1 MKIAVIGSKGLPAK
15 QGGIERHCE
24 EIYPR
29 MVAQGHT
36 VDLFARHTYA
46 QCCDGRPYR
55 VKGVRVIPKGFDAL
69 SGSAL
74 AALATLGNN
83 YDIVHIHAVGPA
95 LFSWLPAVFSTA
107 KVVVTCHGLDWQRA
121 KWGQLSRRLLQLGE
135 QTAALFADR
144 LIVVSEHLRQYFEQT
159 YAVEASYISNG
170 PGRFVASDINAAYLH
185 SLGLE
190 EGRYILFLG
199 RFVPEKRP
207 ELLVQAFQ
215 SLNPKG
221 WKLVLV
227 GGSSN
232 TNPYTAE
239 VVEMA
244 SQNPA
249 VIFTGE
255 LLGTRLAEIVRGAG
269 LFVLPSD
276 IEGLPL
282 AMLEAMQECVP
293 VLASNIPVHTHLTGD
308 GRGLLFEAGNL
319 DSCVQALNWAVSH
332 PRNLATMARSAR
344 DYVLAHHDWDRITEQ
359 TVKIF
364 EQTLADHPPET
375 VLASA
380 TAQMLKQ
387 VSSSKS

>member
-29 MVAQGHT
+29 LVAQGHS
-36 VDLFARHTYA
+36 VDLFARYSYA
-46 QCCDGRPYR
+46 QCCDRRPYR
-55 VKGVRVIPKGFDAL
+55 VKGVRVIPRGFDAL
-69 SGSAL
+69 TGSAF
-74 AALATLGNN
+74 AALTTLGHR
-83 YDIVHIHAVGPA
+83 YDIVHFHAVGPA

-121 KWGQLSRRLLQLGE
+121 KWGRLSSRVLHLGE
-135 QTAALFADR
+135 QTAALFADH
-144 LIVVSEHLRQYFEQT
+144 LIVVSEQLRQYFEQT
-159 YAVEASYISNG
+159 YAVEATYISNG
-170 PGRFVASDINAAYLH
+170 PGRFDPSDINAAYLRA
-185 SLGLE
+185 LGLE

-207 ELLVQAFQ
+207 ELLLQAFQ
-215 SLNPKG
+215 SLNLKG
-221 WKLVLV
+221 WKLALV

-232 TNPYTAE
+232 TNSYTAE
-239 VVEMA
+239 VMEMA
-244 SQNPA
+244 NQHPG

-255 LLGTRLAEIVRGAG
+255 LLGTRLAEVVRGAG

-293 VLASNIPVHTHLTGD
+293 ILASNIPVHSQLTAD
-308 GRGLLFEAGNL
+308 GRGLLFEAGNPE
-319 DSCVQALNWAVSH
+319 SCAQALKWAVSH
-332 PRNLATMARSAR
+332 PQNLASMARTAR
-344 DYVLAHHDWDRITEQ
+344 DYVLAHHNWERITEQ
-359 TVKIF
+359 TLSIYKHLLSNI
-364 EQTLADHPPET
+364 QPEP
-375 VLASA
+375 VLVSASA
-380 TAQMLKQ
+380 EMLKQ